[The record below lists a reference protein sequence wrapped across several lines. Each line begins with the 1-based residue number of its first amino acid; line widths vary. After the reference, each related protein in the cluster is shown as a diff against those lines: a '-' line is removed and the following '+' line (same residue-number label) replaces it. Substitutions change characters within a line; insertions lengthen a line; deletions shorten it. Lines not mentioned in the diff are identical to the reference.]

1 MQIQTISY
9 HPNWHDRLLDYM
21 KKVYPHRDIRYLDWW
36 ITNIDQ
42 SDEKCWEKC
51 IIILY
56 DDEIIGCTT
65 VNDARILIDSVE
77 KRFFSRGNTSV
88 SPDQRGKGISK
99 EIYNQVNL
107 YDNWFSVGVTD
118 IAWKIQPKYVRRFTP
133 IRPVNVYISVNWSI
147 CMQLFRKVFGRQ
159 PATCQY
165 PEHLSVSHFEKL
177 QKVSD
182 LNQITFPSQGQW
194 MKDYAEF
201 VRDKAFFLKRYY
213 DIYSSDRYTI
223 YQYLLKGESIGY
235 VVVRPTRYK
244 GLEMLSLV
252 DYRFQARQDEV
263 KAFMAAAKIAKSNH
277 KGLVITLSSREYTF
291 GLFPLTIKMK
301 KKLNCAIGMPEYKDW
316 FNDMLITSADSDLDF
331 VYYK

>member
-1 MQIQTISY
+1 MVQVSCY
-9 HPNWHDRLLDYM
+9 SPKWHASLLMYM
-21 KKVYPHRDIRYLDWW
+21 EMVYPHRDIRYLDWW
-36 ITNIDQ
+36 ISNIDQ
-42 SDEKCWEKC
+42 SDEECWEKC
-51 IIILY
+51 AIIL
-56 DDEIIGCTT
+56 DNEKIIGCTT
-65 VNDARILIDSVE
+65 VNDVCILIDSE
-77 KRFFSRGNTSV
+77 ETRFFSRGNTII

-99 EIYNQVNL
+99 EIYNRVNL

-118 IAWKIQPKYVRRFTP
+118 IAWKIQPKYVKRFTP

-147 CMQLFRKVFGRQ
+147 CTQLFRKVFGGQ

-165 PEHLSVSHFEKL
+165 PEHLSVSRFENL

-182 LNQITFPSQGQW
+182 INQIAFPSQGKW
-194 MKDYAEF
+194 MKDHAEF

-213 DIYSSDRYTI
+213 DVYSSERYTI

-235 VVVRPTRYK
+235 VVVRLTRYK
-244 GLEMLSLV
+244 GVEMLSLV
-252 DYRFQARQDEV
+252 DYRFHSRQDEV
-263 KAFMAAAKIAKSNH
+263 KAFKAATKIAKSNN

-291 GLFPLTIKMK
+291 RWFPLTIKMK
-301 KKLNCAIGMPEYKDW
+301 KKLNCAIGMPEYKDC

>member
-1 MQIQTISY
+1 MQTQAISY
-9 HPNWHDRLLDYM
+9 HSNWHARLLEYM

-65 VNDARILIDSVE
+65 VNDARILIDSEE
-77 KRFFSRGNTSV
+77 KRFFSRGNTIV

-118 IAWKIQPKYVRRFTP
+118 IAWKIQPKYVKRFTP

-147 CMQLFRKVFGRQ
+147 CTQLFRKVYGGQ

-165 PEHLSVSHFEKL
+165 PEHLSVSHFEEL
-177 QKVSD
+177 QKVS
-182 LNQITFPSQGQW
+182 NISQIAFPSQGQW
-194 MKDYAEF
+194 MKDKAEI
-201 VRDKAFFLKRYY
+201 VRDKVFFLKRYY
-213 DIYSSDRYTI
+213 DIYNSDKYTI
-223 YQYLLKGESIGY
+223 YQYLLRGKSIGY

-244 GLEMLSLV
+244 GVEMLSLV
-252 DYRFQARQDEV
+252 DYRFQSRQDEV
-263 KAFMAAAKIAKSNH
+263 KAFKAAAKIAKSNN

-291 GLFPLTIKMK
+291 RLLPLTIKMK
-301 KKLNCAIGMPEYKDW
+301 KKLNCAIGMPKYKEC

-331 VYYK
+331 VYYR